1 MIGKVHNIHPQPVD
15 PAHTRYFSAGAITIG
30 VEYRDVDAAGFLETY
45 RDEPD
50 SLRQV
55 EQKVSQGDFSD
66 EGVSLHVVDAADG
79 HEYLRFDC
87 FATDPHYHYI
97 HKTAPGEEN
106 VNNVVAFDT
115 TACGDMV
122 AWAIERI
129 RTRLPEMLTEAG
141 GGHLV
146 DTLDPERI
154 AVTADQVL
162 ALAEEAVRHERAAR
176 QQLSGTPSPRSS
188 T

>member
-1 MIGKVHNIHPQPVD
+1 MVGKVHNIHPQPVD
-15 PAHTRYFSAGAITIG
+15 QAHTRYFSAGTITIG
-30 VEYRDVDAAGFLETY
+30 VEYRDVDAAGFLATY

-50 SLRQV
+50 ALRQV
-55 EQKVSQGDFSD
+55 EQKVTLGDFFD

-87 FATDPHYHYI
+87 FARDPHYHYI
-97 HKTAPGEEN
+97 HKTAPGEEH

-122 AWAIERI
+122 TWAVERI

-141 GGHLV
+141 GGHLG
-146 DTLDPERI
+146 DTLDPARI
-154 AVTADQVL
+154 EVAAGQVL
-162 ALAEEAVRHERAAR
+162 ALAEEAVRHEQAAR
-176 QQLSGTPSPRSS
+176 HRLSATPSS